1 MNIKKEFTKTINK
14 NGIDNLTNKQIDKVL
29 KILDKIK

>member
-14 NGIDNLTNKQIDKVL
+14 NGIDNLTNEQIDKVL
-29 KILDKIK
+29 KILEKIK

>member
-14 NGIDNLTNKQIDKVL
+14 NAIDNLTNEQIDKLL
-29 KILDKIK
+29 KILSKIK